1 MIFTLYLAFILQ
13 LVAAA
18 PLPAITRY
26 HTAPAVV
33 VTTTI
38 TSGTSTTWLPPVE
51 IFISNGVTY
60 TFTMANAP
68 NQDKNAAPTTITS
81 IYNDPVPTTTQVAAP
96 AENQPNQNTENANTP
111 VTTANTPAPTT
122 GPNNAQPTGTT
133 NAPAPTTTNAN
144 APATTGTSTN
154 TPQGETTQN
163 NGNVIIVS
171 TSLVT
176 SVLVNGTPV
185 GTTLT
190 TTYSSVATTSSTS
203 ATTSSSSTNGPAE
216 TSGGENGS
224 LNAPVYLVYSPYQN
238 DGACKDYD
246 TVSSDINYIHGKGIN
261 NLRIYGS
268 DCNVFETV
276 LPVVKSL
283 GMKVNQGFWFNF
295 GESADSIDSGVQDFI
310 SYGLQNGWDMIDFVT
325 VGNEA
330 INDKVLTVSELSN
343 KIASV
348 KSKLRAA
355 GYNGRVTTSEPPVS
369 FINNPELCNDS
380 EIDFVGI
387 NPHSYFDQDVD
398 ASQSGSFVSQQKS
411 QVEGVCGGKSVFI
424 TETGYPS
431 QGKTNG
437 KNVPSPE
444 NQKIALQ
451 SIFSS
456 CGTDVTILTAFND
469 FWKQPGPYGIEQYFG
484 ALYLFE

>member
-1 MIFTLYLAFILQ
+1 MIFQLCLVLILQ
-13 LVAAA
+13 LIAAA

-60 TFTMANAP
+60 TFTMTNAP
-68 NQDKNAAPTTITS
+68 NQNKNAAPTTITS
-81 IYNDPVPTTTQVAAP
+81 IYNDPVPTTTTQAAAP

-111 VTTANTPAPTT
+111 ATTTANAAPATTNANTPATT
-122 GPNNAQPTGTT
+122 STGTT
-133 NAPAPTTTNAN
+133 TQ
-144 APATTGTSTN
+144 
-154 TPQGETTQN
+154 QGETTQN
-163 NGNVIIVS
+163 NGNVVIVS

-176 SVLVNGTPV
+176 EVLVNGTPV

-203 ATTSSSSTNGPAE
+203 TTTNAPTE
-216 TSGGENGS
+216 TSGSENSPSAPLDGS
-224 LNAPVYLVYSPYQN
+224 LAAPVYLVYSPYQN

-246 TVSSDINYIHGKGIN
+246 TVSSDINYIHSKGIN

-283 GMKVNQGFWFNF
+283 GMKVNQGFWFNY
-295 GESADSIDSGVQDFI
+295 GESADSIDSGVQAFI

-348 KSKLRAA
+348 KSQLKAA
-355 GYNGRVTTSEPPVS
+355 GYNGRVTTSEPPIS
-369 FINNPELCNDS
+369 FIRNPELCTNS

-431 QGKTNG
+431 KGKTNG
-437 KNVPSPE
+437 KNVPTPD

-451 SIFSS
+451 SIFSA
-456 CGTDVTILTAFND
+456 CGTDVTILTAFDD

-484 ALYLFE
+484 ALYLLE